1 MFKLFAATMAV
12 LVMPAM
18 AQTVTFNGTMSR
30 THAVLV
36 IDGQPRTVAV
46 GATVGGV
53 KLISMS
59 DAQAVVE
66 VQGARRTLAL
76 GAGPVKASGSDAS
89 LATAVVLT
97 AGSGGHFRAIG
108 QINGKSLPL
117 MVDTGASVVAM
128 SAAQA
133 DSIGLDWRNGTA
145 VPAQTANGT
154 VSARVVTLNSVRLG
168 DVTVP
173 NIQAMVVPMPMSH
186 VLLGN
191 SFLSHFQMRRDN
203 DVMRL
208 EKR

>member
-1 MFKLFAATMAV
+1 MFKLFAVV
-12 LVMPAM
+12 LAAM
-18 AQTVTFNGTMSR
+18 ALPALAQTITFNGAMGQ

-36 IDGQPRTVAV
+36 IEGQARTVAV
-46 GATVGGV
+46 GASAGGV
-53 KLISMS
+53 KLLSVN
-59 DAQAVVE
+59 DTQAVVE
-66 VQGARRTLAL
+66 VQGTRRTLPL
-76 GAGPVKASGSDAS
+76 GAGPVKTPASTTS
-89 LATAVVLT
+89 ATSVVLT

-117 MVDTGASVVAM
+117 LVDTGASVVAM

-133 DSIGLDWRNGTA
+133 DSIGLDWRNGQA
-145 VPAQTANGT
+145 GLARTANGT

-173 NIQAMVVPMPMSH
+173 NVQAMVMPMPMEH